1 MGTVILRWLEGKM
14 MVGTDTHN
22 HSVVVGR
29 SPENQDEFVG
39 MKPSDLLL
47 IAAAACASYDVIEIL
62 TKQRVPMLDF
72 KVLCSGD
79 QLPDPPY
86 TYTCIHLHYIVHGQV
101 SGEKLKKAIQLSEDK
116 YCSVISTLRLGVPVT
131 SDFEIIQG

>member
-1 MGTVILRWLEGKM
+1 MGTVTLRWVEGKL

-22 HSVVVGR
+22 HSIVVGR

-62 TKQRVPMLDF
+62 AKQREPMQDF
-72 KVLCSGD
+72 KVFCSGD

-86 TYTCIHLHYIVHGQV
+86 SFTCIQLHYLVYGQV
-101 SGEKLKKAIQLSEDK
+101 NDERLKKAIQLSEDK

-131 SDFEIIQG
+131 SDFEIIKT

>member
-1 MGTVILRWLEGKM
+1 MGAVTLRWVDGKL
-14 MVGTDTHN
+14 MVGTDTNN
-22 HSVVVGR
+22 HSIVIGR

-47 IAAAACASYDVIEIL
+47 ISAAACASYDVIEIL
-62 TKQRVPMLDF
+62 TKQRAPVLDF
-72 KVLCSGD
+72 KVFCSGD
-79 QLPDPPY
+79 QLSDPPY
-86 TYTCIHLHYIVHGQV
+86 SFTCIHLHYIVYEQV

-131 SDFEIIQG
+131 SDFEIIQV